1 MSLPNRR
8 NLSRLLNKS
17 KAPELFLPLPVW
29 ETDRGKGAKGKKN
42 IEQSILQMPVTDA
55 DWL

>member
-29 ETDRGKGAKGKKN
+29 ETDRGKGAKGEKN
-42 IEQSILQMPVTDA
+42 IEQSHSIDA
-55 DWL
+55 GN